1 MRVHEYESTGVLA
14 SSFFSCS
21 KPETCPLRGNP
32 EATIRLDRRRIES
45 ASRVSARRARTIIGD

>member
-45 ASRVSARRARTIIGD
+45 ASQVSARRARTIIGD